1 MSEAVAEIKNRL
13 PIENLVAE
21 YVVLKKVGRNYKGLC
36 PFHSEKT
43 PSFIVS
49 TDKGIA
55 YCFGCHKGGDLFNFL
70 MEVESIDFNE
80 ALRILAEKT
89 GVTIEKNPGK
99 TFVRKDEKQILIDIH
114 AEVAA
119 FYQDN
124 LLNTPEGKM
133 VLEYILGRGLNEKTI
148 KRFMLGFAPDSY
160 DKTYQHLLKK
170 KFTHQQILQAGL
182 AQAKDTSMDKIYD
195 RFRGRLMFPIWDSM
209 GRIVGFGG
217 RALSK
222 EQEPKYLNSPE
233 TPIYQKN
240 QLLYGFY
247 QSKPAIKNSKKVIVV
262 EGYMDYLAAV
272 QEGLENV
279 VAVSGTAMTKRHL
292 TVLKPYI
299 EEMVLSFDMDNAG
312 KEAAKRS
319 FELTQDFDF
328 AVKLLA
334 LPSGKDIADFA
345 KDHPGELLKL
355 QEKIVLFTDF
365 FYLDLLSKY
374 DLSLLTERRKVLV
387 EFAAFF
393 HKLRGNVEKT
403 EYVRRL
409 SQDLGMSELQIY
421 DELKMRNLS
430 ASHPARQMA
439 ANEYK
444 NIVYAPEE
452 LLIGLVVQFP
462 KCFFETKISLEQDNF
477 SDLVKSIYKLFLDNY
492 NPHSTDQDAVF
503 KDFPGLDEQVK
514 SRVNLLSLYAEEK
527 YGSLPPEIIKKEIID
542 LVKKIQL
549 DAVNKKR
556 QVLQRQL
563 KDAEIAKDKKGMENA
578 LIQLSKLI

>member
-1 MSEAVAEIKNRL
+1 
-13 PIENLVAE
+13 
-21 YVVLKKVGRNYKGLC
+21 
-36 PFHSEKT
+36 
-43 PSFIVS
+43 
-49 TDKGIA
+49 
-55 YCFGCHKGGDLFNFL
+55 
-70 MEVESIDFNE
+70 
-80 ALRILAEKT
+80 
-89 GVTIEKNPGK
+89 
-99 TFVRKDEKQILIDIH
+99 
-114 AEVAA
+114 
-119 FYQDN
+119 
-124 LLNTPEGKM
+124 
-133 VLEYILGRGLNEKTI
+133 
-148 KRFMLGFAPDSY
+148 
-160 DKTYQHLLKK
+160 
-170 KFTHQQILQAGL
+170 
-182 AQAKDTSMDKIYD
+182 
-195 RFRGRLMFPIWDSM
+195 MFPIWDSM